1 MDVQRC
7 EDVKPDPEELKKF
20 WVQSVEHNDA
30 RSLKNLQK
38 KCCCQEAGEVSNH
51 RQFEEHN

>member
-38 KCCCQEAGEVSNH
+38 KYCCQEAGEVSNH
-51 RQFEEHN
+51 RQFE